1 MTGLVAWLFPGQ
13 GSQVVGMGRSLA
25 DGSTAAR
32 EVLVLAEATYA
43 GPLMS
48 IMFDGPSEALQSTVT
63 TQPAIVS
70 ASLAALAALREAW
83 YARHGSDLPDPV
95 LVAGHSVGEF
105 SAVAASGA
113 TDAATALRLTCERAR
128 LMQWAGETI
137 PGTMAAVLGLDVDR
151 VEASCEQARAVV
163 AGSYVTVAN
172 HNAVSPAQV
181 VIAGDAAG
189 IDDASERCKAAGA
202 RRVVPLAVGGA
213 FHSPAMAPAREGLA
227 RAVATAVVGDARVPI
242 VANVTGVAIRRHRE
256 IRAELS
262 EQVTSRVRWA
272 DSMATLAAA
281 GCTRFIEFGAGAVL
295 SGLVQRAI
303 PGAEAIQ
310 IGDTEGVAR
319 AVEWLT
325 E

>member
-1 MTGLVAWLFPGQ
+1 
-13 GSQVVGMGRSLA
+13 
-25 DGSTAAR
+25 
-32 EVLVLAEATYA
+32 
-43 GPLMS
+43 
-48 IMFDGPSEALQSTVT
+48 
-63 TQPAIVS
+63 
-70 ASLAALAALREAW
+70 
-83 YARHGSDLPDPV
+83 
-95 LVAGHSVGEF
+95 
-105 SAVAASGA
+105 
-113 TDAATALRLTCERAR
+113 
-128 LMQWAGETI
+128 MQWAGETI

-151 VEASCEQARAVV
+151 VDEACAEVRGVV

-172 HNAVSPAQV
+172 HNAISPAQV
-181 VIAGDAAG
+181 VIAGDPAG
-189 IDDASERCKAAGA
+189 IEAASERCKAAGA

-227 RAVATAVVGDARVPI
+227 RAVAMAVVGEARVPI
-242 VANVTGVAIRRHRE
+242 VANVTGQAIRRQRE
-256 IRAELS
+256 LRTELS

-310 IGDTEGVAR
+310 VGDAEGVAR

-325 E
+325 Q